1 MRGDSAR
8 VVSASHAVLAC
19 YNVMIPYIVKDLP
32 KEQAGALAQQKKPVD
47 LLNGSDATLAGFADR
62 GGLAMSPGNR
72 HQVAFWISPSLWVAT
87 SSPKRLMIHVFF
99 R

>member
-32 KEQAGALAQQKKPVD
+32 KEQAGALAQQKKEPVD
-47 LLNGSDATLAGFADR
+47 LLNGSDATLAGVCGSR
-62 GGLAMSPGNR
+62 NWTGY
-72 HQVAFWISPSLWVAT
+72 VAGQ
-87 SSPKRLMIHVFF
+87 
-99 R
+99 